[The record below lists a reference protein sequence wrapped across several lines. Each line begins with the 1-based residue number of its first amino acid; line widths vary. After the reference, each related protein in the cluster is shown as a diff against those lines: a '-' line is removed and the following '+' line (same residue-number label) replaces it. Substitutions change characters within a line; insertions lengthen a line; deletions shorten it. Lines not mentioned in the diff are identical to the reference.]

1 MINNCGPVLKSLKS
15 NDPPPVHDGSPTDD
29 ADRHTDAVDDAAV
42 GTEPAHPVCKPRVLF
57 VLSVCV

>member
-1 MINNCGPVLKSLKS
+1 MINQCGPVLKRLKS
-15 NDPPPVHDGSPTDD
+15 NDPPPVHDGPPTDD

-42 GTEPAHPVCKPRVLF
+42 GTSAPRKPRVFF